1 MSRKKHYYRRK
12 RRKRTVPV
20 LLALVVLILGIAGYG
35 NGQADSISSALNTIL
50 TAASD
55 LASGAEIQTAY
66 APSDVTEDLTVHF
79 LDIGQG
85 DCTLLTQG
93 GHAMLIDAGYEKSS
107 DELLALLE
115 KQGVSHLEALVLTHF
130 DKDHVGGADHVLEE
144 LEVDRLLT
152 PDYQED
158 SKQYEQ
164 FAEAAREAG
173 LVLET
178 FTDPLTFQ
186 LGGSDVSVYPP
197 LRSSYEDDNDYS
209 LAVMVQHGIDSFLFP
224 GDAEQTRLD
233 ELMAQTSVN
242 CTFLKVPH
250 HGRVEANSGVF
261 FRAAS
266 PQYAVITCDSE
277 GPDSE
282 VMSALNAVGAQVYLT
297 SRGPVQCVSDGANP
311 MTVTQPESIDDLG

>member
-1 MSRKKHYYRRK
+1 MK
-12 RRKRTVPV
+12 R
-20 LLALVVLILGIAGYG
+20 LLRNICIVFCVGLILIPLY
-35 NGQADSISSALNTIL
+35 LNSRTPDTNRL
-50 TAASD
+50 SD
-55 LASGAEIQTAY
+55 DESGT
-66 APSDVTEDLTVHF
+66 LTVTVAD
-79 LDIGQG
+79 LGKADAI
-85 DCTLLTQG
+85 LLQSG
-93 GHAMLIDAGYEKSS
+93 EHAMLIDAGYEKSS
-107 DELLALLE
+107 DELLELLE

-152 PDYQED
+152 PNYQED

-209 LAVMVQHGIDSFLFP
+209 LAIMVQHGIDSFLFP
-224 GDAEQTRLD
+224 GDAEQIRLD

-250 HGRVEANSGVF
+250 HGRAETNSGVF

-266 PQYAVITCDSE
+266 PQYAVITCDSK
-277 GPDSE
+277 GPDSD

-297 SRGPVQCVSDGANP
+297 SRGLVQCVSDGTNP
-311 MTVTQPESIDDLG
+311 MTVTQLESIDELG

>member
-1 MSRKKHYYRRK
+1 MK
-12 RRKRTVPV
+12 R
-20 LLALVVLILGIAGYG
+20 LLRNICIVFCVGLILIPLY
-35 NGQADSISSALNTIL
+35 LNSRTPDTNRL
-50 TAASD
+50 SD
-55 LASGAEIQTAY
+55 DESGT
-66 APSDVTEDLTVHF
+66 LTVTVAD
-79 LDIGQG
+79 LGKADAI
-85 DCTLLTQG
+85 LLQSG
-93 GHAMLIDAGYEKSS
+93 EHVMLIDAGYEKSS

-297 SRGPVQCVSDGANP
+297 SRGLVQCVSDGANP

>member
-1 MSRKKHYYRRK
+1 MSRKKYYYRKK

-85 DCTLLTQG
+85 DCTLLTQD

>member
-1 MSRKKHYYRRK
+1 
-12 RRKRTVPV
+12 
-20 LLALVVLILGIAGYG
+20 
-35 NGQADSISSALNTIL
+35 
-50 TAASD
+50 
-55 LASGAEIQTAY
+55 
-66 APSDVTEDLTVHF
+66 
-79 LDIGQG
+79 
-85 DCTLLTQG
+85 
-93 GHAMLIDAGYEKSS
+93 
-107 DELLALLE
+107 
-115 KQGVSHLEALVLTHF
+115 
-130 DKDHVGGADHVLEE
+130 
-144 LEVDRLLT
+144 
-152 PDYQED
+152 
-158 SKQYEQ
+158 
-164 FAEAAREAG
+164 
-173 LVLET
+173 
-178 FTDPLTFQ
+178 
-186 LGGSDVSVYPP
+186 
-197 LRSSYEDDNDYS
+197 
-209 LAVMVQHGIDSFLFP
+209 MVQHGIDSFLFP

>member
-1 MSRKKHYYRRK
+1 M
-12 RRKRTVPV
+12 
-20 LLALVVLILGIAGYG
+20 
-35 NGQADSISSALNTIL
+35 
-50 TAASD
+50 
-55 LASGAEIQTAY
+55 
-66 APSDVTEDLTVHF
+66 
-79 LDIGQG
+79 
-85 DCTLLTQG
+85 
-93 GHAMLIDAGYEKSS
+93 
-107 DELLALLE
+107 
-115 KQGVSHLEALVLTHF
+115 LTHF

-266 PQYAVITCDSE
+266 PQYAVITCDSK
-277 GPDSE
+277 GPDSD
-282 VMSALNAVGAQVYLT
+282 VMSALDAVGAQVYLT
-297 SRGPVQCVSDGANP
+297 SRGLVQCVSDGTNP
-311 MTVTQPESIDDLG
+311 MTVTQLESIDELG

>member
-1 MSRKKHYYRRK
+1 M
-12 RRKRTVPV
+12 
-20 LLALVVLILGIAGYG
+20 
-35 NGQADSISSALNTIL
+35 
-50 TAASD
+50 
-55 LASGAEIQTAY
+55 
-66 APSDVTEDLTVHF
+66 
-79 LDIGQG
+79 
-85 DCTLLTQG
+85 
-93 GHAMLIDAGYEKSS
+93 
-107 DELLALLE
+107 
-115 KQGVSHLEALVLTHF
+115 
-130 DKDHVGGADHVLEE
+130 GGADHVLEE